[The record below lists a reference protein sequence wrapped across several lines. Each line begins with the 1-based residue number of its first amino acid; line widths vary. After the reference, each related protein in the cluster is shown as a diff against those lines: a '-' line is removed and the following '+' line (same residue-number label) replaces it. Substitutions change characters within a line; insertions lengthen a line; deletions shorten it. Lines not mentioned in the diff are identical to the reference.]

1 MVWEFQIEA
10 VAIFLIIFR
19 VPMKILFTI
28 KLKVLFCLQ
37 WTEVLLNVLTNEIT
51 VVTRCWAHNPISLKH
66 VSSRSS
72 FSRST
77 SSHTSLKYRCLSKV
91 CNWIRPAY
99 LSVRFCEGV
108 AWLMWIVFADD
119 QKTSSVCP
127 GGCNS
132 WKCSVWL
139 QHSDQQVWGGDQKGN
154 WPLYHRSSEYT
165 ASGGI
170 YNG

>member
-1 MVWEFQIEA
+1 MRIPNRGRSHFSHNFQSSYEN
-10 VAIFLIIFR
+10 LIHYQ
-19 VPMKILFTI
+19 TEGS
-28 KLKVLFCLQ
+28 VLSSMN
-37 WTEVLLNVLTNEIT
+37 TEVLLNVLTNEIT
-51 VVTRCWAHNPISLKH
+51 VVTKCWAHNPISFKH
-66 VSSRSS
+66 VSSRSP

-99 LSVRFCEGV
+99 LRVRFCEGV